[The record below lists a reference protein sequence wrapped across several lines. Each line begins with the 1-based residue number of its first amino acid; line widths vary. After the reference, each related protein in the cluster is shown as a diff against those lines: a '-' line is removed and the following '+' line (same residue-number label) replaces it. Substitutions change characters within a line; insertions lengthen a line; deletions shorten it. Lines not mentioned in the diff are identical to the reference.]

1 MLKTTG
7 KVIHLLWILFC
18 AVVGAL
24 IGAALL
30 SSGFSSMPLAV
41 VGGLLGAVLGGLFG
55 RYVNLLD
62 AIGVWLN

>member
-7 KVIHLLWILFC
+7 KIIRFFWILFC
-18 AVVGAL
+18 IVVGAL

-30 SSGFSSMPLAV
+30 SGGFSSMPRAV
-41 VGGLLGAVLGGLFG
+41 TGGLLGAVFGGLFG

-62 AIGVWLN
+62 ALEVWFD